1 MILQALVEHYETLAA
16 QGRLDRP
23 GWAKSKIS
31 FALEINGGGELTQT
45 IPMKTEEPRGN
56 KTVLVPQTFA
66 LPAPKKRTVGI
77 DPNFL
82 WDNSSY
88 LLGVDSKGKP
98 KRSQECF
105 AACRQLHHQL
115 LDSVDTPAAKAL
127 LAFFDR
133 WDPSLASEHPALKAD
148 WEEIVSGG
156 NLVFRCDGGFV
167 QEDPMI
173 RQAWQDYYDGAGEGP
188 ELVCLVTGEKG
199 PAGGRSRAAEYVK
212 IHDYFVH
219 DKSPEKF
226 V

>member
-31 FALEINGGGELTQT
+31 FALEINGAGELTQT

-56 KTVLVPQTFA
+56 KTVLVPRTFA

-105 AACRQLHHQL
+105 AACR
-115 LDSVDTPAAKAL
+115 
-127 LAFFDR
+127 
-133 WDPSLASEHPALKAD
+133 
-148 WEEIVSGG
+148 
-156 NLVFRCDGGFV
+156 
-167 QEDPMI
+167 
-173 RQAWQDYYDGAGEGP
+173 
-188 ELVCLVTGEKG
+188 
-199 PAGGRSRAAEYVK
+199 
-212 IHDYFVH
+212 
-219 DKSPEKF
+219 
-226 V
+226 